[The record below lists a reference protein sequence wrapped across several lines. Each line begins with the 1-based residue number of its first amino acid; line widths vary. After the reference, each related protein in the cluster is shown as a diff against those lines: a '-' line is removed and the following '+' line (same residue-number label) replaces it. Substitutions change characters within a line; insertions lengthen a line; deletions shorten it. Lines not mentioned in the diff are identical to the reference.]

1 MFTASC
7 SPCLDR
13 HLHPPRTL
21 RFFARSQLH
30 PFIEDFTDAPKP
42 IKGGKGKG
50 GKGKGRGAKKK
61 TKSDLKLEESLARAK
76 RAVHRH
82 ASPVAEKDTVVV
94 LHSSGTWRVACIK
107 ASKTKGNLRVQVR
120 ETEGGEETVMR
131 TGKRSGTTFP
141 NELVREPRPVCSLT
155 LHSFRPRVRL

>member
-1 MFTASC
+1 MHTRTHIAFTTVYLRLPCIHRRCLVHRLC
-7 SPCLDR
+7 SPSAS
-13 HLHPPRTL
+13 TVL
-21 RFFARSQLH
+21 RFFTRSQLH
-30 PFIEDFTDAPKP
+30 PFIEDFTEAPKP
-42 IKGGKGKG
+42 VKGGKGKG

-82 ASPVAEKDTVVV
+82 ASPVSEKDTVVV

-120 ETEGGEETVMR
+120 RDGWGE
-131 TGKRSGTTFP
+131 KRPG
-141 NELVREPRPVCSLT
+141 
-155 LHSFRPRVRL
+155 